1 MSLKYT
7 PATLKKFDELYDEM
21 KYTIRYEK
29 GNFHSGYCV
38 LQDKKVAVIN
48 KFLTLEGRINALI
61 DILPTVVFDVT
72 TLSTESRLFYE
83 MVIANPVD
91 K

>member
-1 MSLKYT
+1 
-7 PATLKKFDELYDEM
+7 M

-61 DILPTVVFDVT
+61 DILPSVEFDVT
-72 TLSTESRLFYE
+72 TLSTEARLFYE
-83 MVIANPVD
+83 MILANPID